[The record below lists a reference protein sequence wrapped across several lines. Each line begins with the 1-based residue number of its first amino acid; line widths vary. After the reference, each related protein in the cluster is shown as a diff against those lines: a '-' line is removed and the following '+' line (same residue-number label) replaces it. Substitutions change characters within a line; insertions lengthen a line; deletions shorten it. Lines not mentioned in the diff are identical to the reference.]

1 MPCSPEILCPVLN
14 QIEFIKLATAC
25 VSHSGN
31 WFQVFSVCS
40 GCKFFSARAPIIWNM
55 TENNLNNMQAVSFL
69 LYFESFG
76 KINSLYFRSIKFEEK
91 TWSGVSLILPC
102 CNLPGLWCH
111 ESRSGVEAQTQLW
124 TAVKLLKSI
133 LPFHAIS
140 DPFCLGKGMEE
151 KADGWTEFWKQKS
164 LKVYSGI
171 GSYKCLNASN
181 CTSNHS
187 NDCWN
192 LSAATSLAFQGSGT
206 SKGSIRSSLRAP
218 CYPRTLSLVSLGR
231 TRRCKQKDITFL
243 AVKMV
248 SWWAPKQ
255 GECFVLPPIKGCLH
269 RLISVWTDWYRSLF
283 REL

>member
-1 MPCSPEILCPVLN
+1 MPYSPEILLPVLN

-76 KINSLYFRSIKFEEK
+76 KINSFYFRPIKFEEK

-111 ESRSGVEAQTQLW
+111 ESRSAVEARTQLW
-124 TAVKLLKSI
+124 TAVKLLKLI

-151 KADGWTEFWKQKS
+151 KVDGWTEFWKQKS
-164 LKVYSGI
+164 LKVNSGI

-181 CTSNHS
+181 CTSNRS

-192 LSAATSLAFQGSGT
+192 LSAATSLALQGSGT
-206 SKGSIRSSLRAP
+206 SKVPDKVHNKAQHQEQSLSPTLSQDSVSSLP
-218 CYPRTLSLVSLGR
+218 
-231 TRRCKQKDITFL
+231 
-243 AVKMV
+243 
-248 SWWAPKQ
+248 W
-255 GECFVLPPIKGCLH
+255 
-269 RLISVWTDWYRSLF
+269 
-283 REL
+283 